1 MLSSLNSASQKVT
14 ANYEKFPKMLFDP
27 GLRARLSISFSHF
40 SPLPFLPSA
49 SASFTFLPPFLPVFF
64 FTPTC
69 LSHLRHFFIFYLR
82 RLQRQA
88 KGGWNRR
95 VWNMKQSYVRT
106 IQAAVEKLSRVK
118 HLCTRKH
125 TCTQIHSVL
134 PPKNTLR
141 RIPFCIAD
149 FLFLDNFETCIVS
162 YKAYRTETHLYK
174 YCPRKLLYPFETG
187 QKGHD
192 WHSFPGQM
200 TLH

>member
-27 GLRARLSISFSHF
+27 GLCISFSHF

-64 FTPTC
+64 FTPNMSVTPQTFLHL
-69 LSHLRHFFIFYLR
+69 LST
-82 RLQRQA
+82 
-88 KGGWNRR
+88 KTPTSSTGGWNRR

-134 PPKNTLR
+134 PPKKKTLR

>member
-1 MLSSLNSASQKVT
+1 MKSFPKCCLTQVCVHAWVFHFVTSARSHFCRQPRLLSPSFRLSSLC
-14 ANYEKFPKMLFDP
+14 F
-27 GLRARLSISFSHF
+27 F
-40 SPLPFLPSA
+40 SP
-49 SASFTFLPPFLPVFF
+49 
-64 FTPTC
+64 PTC

-134 PPKNTLR
+134 PPK
-141 RIPFCIAD
+141 
-149 FLFLDNFETCIVS
+149 
-162 YKAYRTETHLYK
+162 KHLEED
-174 YCPRKLLYPFETG
+174 LLLHSWFSFFG
-187 QKGHD
+187 QF
-192 WHSFPGQM
+192 WN
-200 TLH
+200 LHCVLQGIQNGDPLI

>member
-27 GLRARLSISFSHF
+27 GLRARMSISFRHF

-134 PPKNTLR
+134 PPK
-141 RIPFCIAD
+141 
-149 FLFLDNFETCIVS
+149 
-162 YKAYRTETHLYK
+162 KHLEED
-174 YCPRKLLYPFETG
+174 LLLHSWFSFFG
-187 QKGHD
+187 QF
-192 WHSFPGQM
+192 WN
-200 TLH
+200 LHCVLQGIQNGDPLI

>member
-27 GLRARLSISFSHF
+27 GLRARMSISFRHF

-64 FTPTC
+64 FTPNMSVTPQTFLHL
-69 LSHLRHFFIFYLR
+69 LST
-82 RLQRQA
+82 
-88 KGGWNRR
+88 KTPTSSTGGWNRR

-134 PPKNTLR
+134 PPK
-141 RIPFCIAD
+141 
-149 FLFLDNFETCIVS
+149 
-162 YKAYRTETHLYK
+162 KHLEED
-174 YCPRKLLYPFETG
+174 PLLHSWFSFFG
-187 QKGHD
+187 QF
-192 WHSFPGQM
+192 WN
-200 TLH
+200 LHCVLQGTQNGDPLI